1 MAIVVIDPGHGGSS
15 SVGGSSPNNATGPGG
30 TKEKSLTLIIGERA
44 HAALVA
50 AGHTAR
56 LTRTTD
62 VNLGLPARAHIARG
76 MNADAFVSIHL
87 NASDNHNAQGTE
99 TWNHTNHSAASRRLA
114 ERVQARVRAV
124 TGLNDR
130 GVKQKGLGVLSPGSH
145 APRTACCLVEVSF
158 LDRADEEN
166 RLRQPNHQEVVGR
179 AIAHGIE
186 DFLAGAMPSFSI
198 SADALPASDA
208 ESGGDCDVIITE
220 SRAAPKPRRKKPTRK
235 AAPRRKKATPKART
249 RGKKAA
255 AKVKRK
261 GAKKVSGAK
270 RAAARKQ
277 AKKRTG
283 PKRSKTAT
291 TRKTSRK
298 RSTAK
303 RRSR

>member
-87 NASDNHNAQGTE
+87 NASNEHNAQGTE

-114 ERVQARVRAV
+114 ERVQARVRAA

-145 APRTACCLVEVSF
+145 AARTACCLVEVSF

-198 SADALPASDA
+198 SAEVLAASDV
-208 ESGGDCDVIITE
+208 ESGGDCDVVTDE
-220 SRAAPKPRRKKPTRK
+220 SRAAPRPRRKKPTRK
-235 AAPRRKKATPKART
+235 AAPRRKKATAKA
-249 RGKKAA
+249 
-255 AKVKRK
+255 KRK
-261 GAKKVSGAK
+261 GAKKVGGAK